1 MSSSSPSSL
10 PPLVPYLRSTL
21 PIRNRQHMK
30 RLFKCCFIGSEAVS
44 LIVSSGY
51 APTRGQA
58 TSIGE
63 CLRKLGYIR
72 HVTDGHHFKDSFLY
86 YR

>member
-1 MSSSSPSSL
+1 MSDTSSL

-21 PIRNRQHMK
+21 PIRNRQHLK

-51 APTRGQA
+51 AATRQQA
-58 TSIGE
+58 IAIGE

-72 HVTDGHHFKDSFLY
+72 
-86 YR
+86 